1 MGFGFLFLGYLVSFV
16 LSLTL
21 ARFDFAGAAHLLGYA
36 LMLRGLMEL
45 TRYQKSFLYA
55 KWLTYPMLAI
65 ACYSLLGSFDTLL
78 WWNLPIFGEN
88 VTQIVEGFTTV
99 LAVCFQAAV
108 LYGIRMLEEE
118 VELSHIA
125 TKAVR
130 NMVFLG
136 LYGLLYAVSRL
147 PDSWVGSF
155 VKYVELAEGIV
166 LFVVVA
172 LNLLLLI
179 SCNKN
184 ICAEGDEDQP
194 PKKSRFEWINRMGE
208 AYDRTH
214 QKNIDNAKRD
224 AEEFVRRH
232 REKKEQKKNKK
243 KKK

>member
-36 LMLRGLMEL
+36 LMLRGLIEL
-45 TRYQKSFLYA
+45 TKYQKNFLYA
-55 KWLTYPMLAI
+55 KWLTYPMLALSF
-65 ACYSLLGSFDTLL
+65 YSLLGSFDALL
-78 WWNLPIFGEN
+78 WWNLPIFSES
-88 VTQIVEGFTTV
+88 VMYVIEGLLDVF
-99 LAVCFQAAV
+99 AVFFQLTM
-108 LYGIRMLEEE
+108 LYGIRMLAQE
-118 VELSHIA
+118 VELIHIA

-130 NMVFLG
+130 NMVFVG
-136 LYGLLYAVSRL
+136 FYVLLYAFARL
-147 PDSWVGSF
+147 PDSLIGSF
-155 VKYVELAEGIV
+155 VKYVEFAEGIV

-194 PKKSRFEWINRMGE
+194 PKKSRFEWINRVGE

-224 AEEFVRRH
+224 AEELVRRH
-232 REKKEQKKNKK
+232 REKREQRNNKK